1 MFNTNPLGD
10 SAMHTP
16 VDISRDASDG
26 LAHQANL
33 SLKDRRR
40 VHDND
45 LAFRF
50 WIDGKLVNRANKPN
64 QLEFLFI
71 QVKIKCAL
79 FGGLC
84 LRVVVVLV
92 PADAR

>member
-10 SAMHTP
+10 SAMHPP
-16 VDISRDASDG
+16 VYISRDASDG

-40 VHDND
+40 VHDDD

-50 WIDGKLVNRANKPN
+50 WIDGKLVNPAKSTKSAFK
-64 QLEFLFI
+64 FLFI

-79 FGGLC
+79 FG
-84 LRVVVVLV
+84 
-92 PADAR
+92 